1 MGHNIDYNKIR
12 RFLSWQK
19 ETKKLKDKKERCHE
33 ARHDGVLKMKIL
45 AKITVLLGII
55 TILSLTLQQIFV
67 KIESEDDIDI
77 PLDYV
82 KDK

>member
-1 MGHNIDYNKIR
+1 MKNN
-12 RFLSWQK
+12 S
-19 ETKKLKDKKERCHE
+19 KKGRCHE
-33 ARHDGVLKMKIL
+33 VRHDRLQKMKIL
-45 AKITVLLGII
+45 TKIVILFGVIGLL
-55 TILSLTLQQIFV
+55 LLTLQQIFV

>member
-1 MGHNIDYNKIR
+1 
-12 RFLSWQK
+12 
-19 ETKKLKDKKERCHE
+19 
-33 ARHDGVLKMKIL
+33 MKIL

-82 KDK
+82 KEK

>member
-1 MGHNIDYNKIR
+1 
-12 RFLSWQK
+12 
-19 ETKKLKDKKERCHE
+19 
-33 ARHDGVLKMKIL
+33 MKIL
-45 AKITVLLGII
+45 VKIVILLGII

>member
-1 MGHNIDYNKIR
+1 
-12 RFLSWQK
+12 
-19 ETKKLKDKKERCHE
+19 
-33 ARHDGVLKMKIL
+33 MKIL
-45 AKITVLLGII
+45 TKI
-55 TILSLTLQQIFV
+55 TILCGIIGLLLLTLQQIFV

>member
-1 MGHNIDYNKIR
+1 
-12 RFLSWQK
+12 
-19 ETKKLKDKKERCHE
+19 
-33 ARHDGVLKMKIL
+33 MKIL